1 MVRTVRIAVVIAGAI
16 LIVAGLIL
24 LIISSNAIYAINQC
38 PEFFSTDTCAPFL
51 GATSKQASLANA
63 YSILEIGI
71 LLAVV
76 GALVMLFGRAAKG
89 K

>member
-1 MVRTVRIAVVIAGAI
+1 VRIAVVIAGAM

-24 LIISSNAIYAINQC
+24 LIISSNAISAINAC
-38 PEFFSTDTCAPFL
+38 PEFFSTYTCAPFL
-51 GATSKQASLANA
+51 GATSKHASLANA
-63 YSILEIGI
+63 YSMLEIGS

-76 GALVMLFGRAAKG
+76 GAMVMLFGRAAKG